1 MHQRKSKKIL
11 IYFFLLFL
19 LGSINNIYTNNLK
32 FFSVKEINVIG
43 LENNENSILSK
54 KIERLLKLDNI
65 YLINKKDL
73 NTLIETNNLVEKY
86 FIFKRYPSSLDI
98 NIDKTNFLAKISKNG
113 KIYDLASNGKLIENR
128 HSNRQLPFVFG
139 NPEIVEFFKIKKII
153 DESQISFEEIES
165 LYFFLSKRWDLKLR
179 NNIIIKLPNDN
190 TKEGL
195 KLVSEFLHNNEFKDK
210 IGRAHVRTPVTEKS
224 RMPSSA

>member
-11 IYFFLLFL
+11 IYLFLLFL
-19 LGSINNIYTNNLK
+19 VGSINNIHINNLN
-32 FFSVKEINVIG
+32 FLSVKEINVTG
-43 LENNENSILSK
+43 LENKENSTLSK

-73 NTLIETNNLVEKY
+73 NTLIESNNLVEKY
-86 FIFKRYPSSLDI
+86 FIFKRYPSSLNI

-139 NPEIVEFFKIKKII
+139 NPEIVEFFNIKKII

-165 LYFFLSKRWDLKLR
+165 LYFFLSKRWDLELR

-190 TKEGL
+190 IKESL
-195 KLVSEFLHNNEFKDK
+195 KLASEFLHNNEFKDIK
-210 IGRAHVRTPVTEKS
+210 IIDARIKNQIILND
-224 RMPSSA
+224 

>member
-11 IYFFLLFL
+11 IYLFLLFL
-19 LGSINNIYTNNLK
+19 VGSINNIHINNLN
-32 FFSVKEINVIG
+32 FLSVKEINVTG
-43 LENNENSILSK
+43 LENKENSTLSK

-73 NTLIETNNLVEKY
+73 NTLIESNNLVEKY
-86 FIFKRYPSSLDI
+86 FIFKRYPSSLNI

-139 NPEIVEFFKIKKII
+139 NPEIVEFFNIKKII
-153 DESQISFEEIES
+153 DESQISFKEIES
-165 LYFFLSKRWDLKLR
+165 LYFFLSQRWDLKLR

-195 KLVSEFLHNNEFKDK
+195 KLVSEFLHNNEFKDIK
-210 IGRAHVRTPVTEKS
+210 IIDARIKNQIILND
-224 RMPSSA
+224 

>member
-19 LGSINNIYTNNLK
+19 VGSINNIDIYNLK
-32 FFSVKEINVIG
+32 FLSVKEVTVTG
-43 LENNENSILSK
+43 LENEENLTISK
-54 KIERLLKLDNI
+54 KIKNLKLDNI

-73 NTLIETNNLVEKY
+73 NTLIESNNLVEKY
-86 FIFKRYPSSLDI
+86 FIFKRYPSSLNI

-139 NPEIVEFFKIKKII
+139 NPEIVEFFNIKKII

-195 KLVSEFLHNNEFKDK
+195 KLVSEFLHNNEFKDIK
-210 IGRAHVRTPVTEKS
+210 IIDARIKNQIILND
-224 RMPSSA
+224 

>member
-11 IYFFLLFL
+11 IYLFLLFL
-19 LGSINNIYTNNLK
+19 VGSINNIHINNLN
-32 FFSVKEINVIG
+32 FLSVKEINVTG
-43 LENNENSILSK
+43 LENKENSTLSK

-73 NTLIETNNLVEKY
+73 NTLIESNNLVEKY
-86 FIFKRYPSSLDI
+86 FIFKRYPSSLNI

-139 NPEIVEFFKIKKII
+139 NPEIVEFFNIKKII
-153 DESQISFEEIES
+153 DESQIPFEEIES

-195 KLVSEFLHNNEFKDK
+195 KLVSEFLHNNEFKYIK
-210 IGRAHVRTPVTEKS
+210 IIDARIKNQIILND
-224 RMPSSA
+224 

>member
-11 IYFFLLFL
+11 IYLFLLFL
-19 LGSINNIYTNNLK
+19 VGSINNIHINNLN
-32 FFSVKEINVIG
+32 FLSVKEINVTG
-43 LENNENSILSK
+43 LENKENSTLSK

-73 NTLIETNNLVEKY
+73 STLIESHNLVEKY
-86 FIFKRYPSSLDI
+86 FIFKKYPSSLNI
-98 NIDKTNFLAKISKNG
+98 NIDKTSFLARISKNG
-113 KIYDLASNGKLIENR
+113 KIYDLGSNGKLIENKY
-128 HSNRQLPFVFG
+128 SNNQLPFVFG
-139 NPEIVEFFKIKKII
+139 NPEIVEFFNIKKII

-195 KLVSEFLHNNEFKDK
+195 KLVSEFLHNNEFKDIK
-210 IGRAHVRTPVTEKS
+210 IIDARIKNQIILND
-224 RMPSSA
+224 

>member
-19 LGSINNIYTNNLK
+19 VGSINNININNLK
-32 FFSVKEINVIG
+32 FQSIKNINVVG
-43 LENNENSILSK
+43 LENEDNSIISK
-54 KIERLLKLDNI
+54 KIEDLKLDNI
-65 YLINKKDL
+65 YLINKQDL
-73 NTLIETNNLVEKY
+73 KTLIESNNFVEKY
-86 FIFKRYPSSLDI
+86 FIFKKYPSSLNI

-139 NPEIVEFFKIKKII
+139 NPEIVEFFNIKKII

-195 KLVSEFLHNNEFKDK
+195 KLVSEFLHNNEFKDIK
-210 IGRAHVRTPVTEKS
+210 IIDARIKNQIILND
-224 RMPSSA
+224 

>member
-11 IYFFLLFL
+11 IYLFLLFL
-19 LGSINNIYTNNLK
+19 VGSINNIHINNLN
-32 FFSVKEINVIG
+32 FLSVKEINVTG
-43 LENNENSILSK
+43 LENKENSTLSK

-73 NTLIETNNLVEKY
+73 NTLIESNNLVEKY
-86 FIFKRYPSSLDI
+86 FIFKRYPSSLNI

-139 NPEIVEFFKIKKII
+139 NPEIVEFFNIKKII

-165 LYFFLSKRWDLKLR
+165 LYFFYLKDG
-179 NNIIIKLPNDN
+179 I
-190 TKEGL
+190 
-195 KLVSEFLHNNEFKDK
+195 
-210 IGRAHVRTPVTEKS
+210 
-224 RMPSSA
+224 

>member
-11 IYFFLLFL
+11 IYLFLLFL
-19 LGSINNIYTNNLK
+19 VGSINNIHINNLNLL
-32 FFSVKEINVIG
+32 SVKEINVTG
-43 LENNENSILSK
+43 LENKENTTLSK

-73 NTLIETNNLVEKY
+73 NTLIESNNLVEKY
-86 FIFKRYPSSLDI
+86 FIFKRYPSSLNI

-139 NPEIVEFFKIKKII
+139 NPEIVEFFNIKKII

-190 TKEGL
+190 TKESL
-195 KLVSEFLHNNEFKDK
+195 KLVSEFLHNNEFKYIK
-210 IGRAHVRTPVTEKS
+210 IIDARIKNQIILND
-224 RMPSSA
+224 

>member
-11 IYFFLLFL
+11 IYLFLLFL
-19 LGSINNIYTNNLK
+19 VGSINNIHINNLN
-32 FFSVKEINVIG
+32 FLSVKEINVTG
-43 LENNENSILSK
+43 LENKENSTLSK

-73 NTLIETNNLVEKY
+73 NTLIESNNLVEKY
-86 FIFKRYPSSLDI
+86 FIFKRYPSSLNI

-128 HSNRQLPFVFG
+128 HSNNQLPFVFG
-139 NPEIVEFFKIKKII
+139 NPEIVEFFNIKKII

-190 TKEGL
+190 TKESL
-195 KLVSEFLHNNEFKDK
+195 KLVSEFLHNNEFKDIK
-210 IGRAHVRTPVTEKS
+210 IIDARIKNQIILND
-224 RMPSSA
+224 

>member
-11 IYFFLLFL
+11 IYLFLLFL
-19 LGSINNIYTNNLK
+19 VGSINNIHINNLN
-32 FFSVKEINVIG
+32 FLSVKEINVTG
-43 LENNENSILSK
+43 LENKENSTLSK

-73 NTLIETNNLVEKY
+73 NTLMSNNLVEKY
-86 FIFKRYPSSLDI
+86 FIFKRYPSSLNI

-128 HSNRQLPFVFG
+128 NSNRQLPFVFG
-139 NPEIVEFFKIKKII
+139 NPEIVEFFNIKKII

-195 KLVSEFLHNNEFKDK
+195 KLVSEFLHNNEFKDIK
-210 IGRAHVRTPVTEKS
+210 IIDARIKNQIILND
-224 RMPSSA
+224 

>member
-11 IYFFLLFL
+11 IYLFLLFL
-19 LGSINNIYTNNLK
+19 VGSINNIHINNLN
-32 FFSVKEINVIG
+32 FLSVKEINVTG
-43 LENNENSILSK
+43 LENKENSTLSK

-73 NTLIETNNLVEKY
+73 NTLIESNNLVEKY
-86 FIFKRYPSSLDI
+86 FIFKRYPSSLNI

-139 NPEIVEFFKIKKII
+139 NPEIVEFFNIKKII

-195 KLVSEFLHNNEFKDK
+195 KLVSEFLHNNKFKDIK
-210 IGRAHVRTPVTEKS
+210 IIDARIKNQIILND
-224 RMPSSA
+224 